1 MAMKSS
7 VTWRGR
13 LVAFL
18 AVVAAVALGFETLSA
33 LDRRPR
39 TNDAHLFA
47 YSAAMAPEVS
57 GRIVALHVTSNQ
69 QVTKGQPL
77 VEIDPQPFD
86 LRQRQSQA
94 QVLALQAQIGLT
106 SRQVTSQKSGAD
118 VAATQIN
125 RAKALLALAQEN
137 LRRLEPLLPKGY
149 VTQQQVDEA
158 RTNERNAAVALTAAT
173 QQATQAREAVG
184 STGSLVAQLAG
195 AEAAEALAAR
205 DLRETILRAPFDGTV
220 VGLQIAEGTYAT
232 AGHPLFTLI
241 QDRVW
246 YAVADFRETELSR
259 IAVGDRATVWL
270 MADDARPIQGR
281 VESLNRG
288 VQPQTGDG
296 SGGPGLPEVGRTLN
310 WVVVAQRFPVWIRLQ
325 DPPRQGMRI
334 GATASVRVQ
343 HDATQ

>member
-1 MAMKSS
+1 MKSN

-18 AVVAAVALGFETLSA
+18 AVVAAVVLGFQMLEALS
-33 LDRRPR
+33 RQPR

-47 YSAAMAPEVS
+47 YSAEMAPAVS

-69 QVTKGQPL
+69 RVTKGQPL
-77 VEIDPQPFD
+77 VEIDPLQFE
-86 LRQRQSQA
+86 LQQRQAQA
-94 QVLALQAQIGLT
+94 QVLALKAQVGLT
-106 SRQVTSQKSGAD
+106 SRQVTSQQSGAA

-125 RAKALLALAQEN
+125 HAKAQLALAQEN
-137 LRRLEPLLPKGY
+137 LRRVEPLLAKGY

-158 RTNERNAAVALTAAT
+158 RTNERVAAVALTAAT

-184 STGSLVAQLAG
+184 STASLVAQLAG
-195 AEAAEALAAR
+195 AEAAEANAAR
-205 DLRETILRAPFDGTV
+205 DLRESILRAPFDGTV
-220 VGLQIAEGTYAT
+220 VGLQIAEGTYA
-232 AGHPLFTLI
+232 AEGRPLFTVI
-241 QDRVW
+241 KDQEW

-270 MADDARPIQGR
+270 MADVDRPIQGR

-296 SGGPGLPEVGRTLN
+296 AGGPGLPVVGRTLS
-310 WVVVAQRFPVWIRLQ
+310 WVVVAQRFPVWVRLQ
-325 DPPRQGMRI
+325 DPPLQMMRI